1 MINREQVTLTLPK
14 DLIAKADSRRGLV
27 PRSRYFELAISEFL
41 EKKRKPSPQRNPGED
56 FLNE

>member
-14 DLIAKADSRRGLV
+14 NLIAKADSNRGLI

-41 EKKRKPSPQRNPGED
+41 NKRKKSPSQRQPGGRSS
-56 FLNE
+56 